1 MDKRVLANSLD
12 NYELAKVTH
21 DTLEIRWD
29 NWDLTDFMAY
39 LVDTCASEALPYLA
53 EQFNCDGL
61 RGFTVANTEE
71 EQRELIKMSIRLHK
85 YMGTPWAI
93 REACRTVGL
102 PDIVLTEGISSIPP
116 DPATDWAR
124 FSLLI
129 QTPDLLTINS
139 GSFSQLYAFVNQYKP
154 ERSHL
159 AAFGISLPLIETDRL
174 FRPVLQDIDETPI
187 YIGDWEREMLEIQII
202 GEAMTYF
209 DVIVDDIEEFMVD
222 DNEECLII

>member
-12 NYELAKVTH
+12 NCELAKVAH
-21 DTLEIRWD
+21 DVVAHRWD

-39 LVDTCASEALPYLA
+39 LVDTCVSEALPYLA

-102 PDIVLTEGISSIPP
+102 PDIVLTEGIASIPP
-116 DPATDWAR
+116 DPDTDWAR

-159 AAFGISLPLIETDRL
+159 AAFGISLPFVETERL
-174 FRPVLQDIDETPI
+174 FRPVLQ
-187 YIGDWEREMLEIQII
+187 EREVLEIQII

-209 DVIVDDIEEFMVD
+209 DVVVDDIEEFMVD